1 MARVAITGVAISC
14 ALGTGTDEVWTAIR
28 DGESG
33 IALTRR
39 LDVEKLTCHCSG
51 EMAEIPEP
59 TREEAAHEGWSMPR
73 GRLDRA
79 TLLALG
85 TAREAITTSGLD
97 LSTLD
102 HYRCGVALGTSV
114 GGLDEGEQFHW
125 EVLREGVEAAR
136 TSHLLVYPLY
146 TAADALSIAF
156 GLKGPKVVVSNACA
170 AGANSI
176 GWAADAIRGGRA
188 DVMLAGGMDV
198 LDILSLAGFDSLKAL
213 DPEPTAPY
221 SRSTGLNIGEGAA
234 LLVLEDSSKA
244 QERGATILGYVR
256 GYALTSDAHHAT
268 APDPRG
274 DGARRAMQGALD
286 QAGLQPDDVDYVN
299 GHGTGT
305 PANDSAET
313 KAVEAVFGADGTPPI
328 SSTKSQIGHNL
339 GAAGAVE
346 AAVSVLALRD
356 GVLPPTV
363 NVAHDAEVDRDIVPN
378 EARPAE
384 IDVVVSN
391 SFAFGGN
398 NCALVLSRHAGR
410 PVTRP
415 DRRVVITGAGVVSA
429 LGIGR
434 AEFLAA
440 TRDGTVAIGADGPMD
455 TSLSSTHL
463 TAEIPEAS
471 LRKHIDPAYARRLDQ
486 LGRQDR
492 KSVV

>member
-59 TREEAAHEGWSMPR
+59 TREEAAHGAWSMPR

-85 TAREAITTSGLD
+85 TAREAITTSGVD

-136 TSHLLVYPLY
+136 TSHLLVYRLY

-176 GWAADAIRGGRA
+176 GFGADAVRAGRA
-188 DVMLAGGMDV
+188 DVMLAGGVDV

-234 LLVLEDSSKA
+234 LLVLEAESGA
-244 QERGATILGYVR
+244 VERGATILGYVR

-274 DGARRAMQGALD
+274 DGARRAMRGALD
-286 QAGLQPDDVDYVN
+286 QAGLRPTDVDYVN

-313 KAVEAVFGADGTPPI
+313 KAVEAVFGAGETPPI

-363 NVAHDAEVDRDIVPN
+363 NVADEEEGTRDIVPN
-378 EARPAE
+378 EARPAQ

-410 PVTRP
+410 PVARP

-455 TSLSSTHL
+455 TSLSS
-463 TAEIPEAS
+463 
-471 LRKHIDPAYARRLDQ
+471 
-486 LGRQDR
+486 
-492 KSVV
+492 

>member
-14 ALGTGTDEVWTAIR
+14 ALGTGTEEGWTAIR

-39 LDVEKLTCHCSG
+39 LDVSKLTCHCSG
-51 EMAEIPEP
+51 EMAEVPEP
-59 TREEAAHEGWSMPR
+59 TRAEAAAEGWSMPR

-85 TAREAITTSGLD
+85 TAREAILTSGVD
-97 LSTLD
+97 LSTMD
-102 HYRCGVALGTSV
+102 GYRCGVALGTSV

-125 EVLREGVEAAR
+125 EVLREGVDAAR

-188 DVMLAGGMDV
+188 GVMLAGGVDV
-198 LDILSLAGFDSLKAL
+198 LDILSMARFDSPKAL

-256 GYALTSDAHHAT
+256 AYALTSDAHHAT

-286 QAGLQPDDVDYVN
+286 QAALQPGDVDYVN

-313 KAVEAVFGADGTPPI
+313 KAVEAVFGTEDTPPI
-328 SSTKSQIGHNL
+328 SSTKSQVGHNL

-356 GVLPPTV
+356 GVLPPTA
-363 NVAHDAEVDRDIVPN
+363 NVADEAAVDHDIVAN
-378 EARPAE
+378 QARPAE
-384 IDVVVSN
+384 VDVVVSN

-398 NCALVLSRHAGR
+398 NCTLVLSRHRGR
-410 PVTRP
+410 PVARP

-429 LGIGR
+429 LGVGR
-434 AEFLAA
+434 DEFLSA
-440 TRDGTVAIGADGPMD
+440 TRAGTVAISAD
-455 TSLSSTHL
+455 
-463 TAEIPEAS
+463 
-471 LRKHIDPAYARRLDQ
+471 
-486 LGRQDR
+486 
-492 KSVV
+492 